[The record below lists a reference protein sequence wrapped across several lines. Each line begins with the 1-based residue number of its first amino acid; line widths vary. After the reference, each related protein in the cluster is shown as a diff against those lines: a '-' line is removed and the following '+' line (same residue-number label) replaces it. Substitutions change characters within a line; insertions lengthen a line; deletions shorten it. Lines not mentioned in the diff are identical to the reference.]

1 MKINQNDWMLLV
13 CIVLD
18 LVILVDK
25 HAITRAVHRADV
37 AEHELASCLNK
48 HPIIGDVKEMDMYP
62 KDEYGSC
69 SVTHRMMPL
78 PEGPHENQ
86 R

>member
-1 MKINQNDWMLLV
+1 MKINQNDWMLLI
-13 CIVLD
+13 CIILD

-37 AEHELASCLNK
+37 AEQALASCLNK

-62 KDEYGSC
+62 KDGYGSC
-69 SVTHRMMPL
+69 SVTHRL
-78 PEGPHENQ
+78 NAVTGGAS
-86 R
+86 